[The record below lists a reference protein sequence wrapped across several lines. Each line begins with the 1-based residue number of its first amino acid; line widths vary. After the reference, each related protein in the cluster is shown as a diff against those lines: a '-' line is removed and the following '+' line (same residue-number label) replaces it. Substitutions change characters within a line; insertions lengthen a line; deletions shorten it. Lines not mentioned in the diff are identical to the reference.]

1 MKNNKSKMAQI
12 LKTVRKLKVK
22 ITSPE
27 NEEEFIQRAKEEGRK
42 EIVTE
47 LTKAEKTC

>member
-22 ITSPE
+22 ITSP
-27 NEEEFIQRAKEEGRK
+27 EEEFIQRAKEEGRK